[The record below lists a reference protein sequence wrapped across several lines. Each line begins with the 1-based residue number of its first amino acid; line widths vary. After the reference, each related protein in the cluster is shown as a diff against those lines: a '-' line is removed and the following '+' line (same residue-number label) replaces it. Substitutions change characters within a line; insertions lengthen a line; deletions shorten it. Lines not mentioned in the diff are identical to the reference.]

1 MAFPRTL
8 TFSNTTVSPGVVSSS
23 ISGSMVYGS
32 FPTVHVPR
40 EERATL
46 VRGQWTF
53 LPKVER
59 VSGPLF
65 FRDLTRKVLISEVS
79 AVKLFQDEAQW
90 RPMLDASQLSFDGDM
105 VGFIQIG
112 DLRADAYL
120 WRPIRELSSGTRQG

>member
-1 MAFPRTL
+1 
-8 TFSNTTVSPGVVSSS
+8 
-23 ISGSMVYGS
+23 MVYGS

-65 FRDLTRKVLISEVS
+65 FRGLTRKVLISEVS